1 LQCLP
6 EAVRITPGDA
16 AMTEVSTGK
25 SPRISREVVLEA
37 VAALVLLA
45 LAFAGIAASD
55 VSAAGT
61 QGYWT
66 LITVVFALASLGVDW
81 RQSGVGLRGSRSALR
96 LGLHWLG
103 VFAAIQLVYVFI
115 ASGRLANA
123 DTGLVNGLILALGTF
138 LCGVH
143 VNWRLMV
150 LGLALGLATGTVAYV
165 EQYLWVLLG
174 LAILAIAALVIG
186 AKLTRGRSAA

>member
-1 LQCLP
+1 MVEEP
-6 EAVRITPGDA
+6 AGA
-16 AMTEVSTGK
+16 
-25 SPRISREVVLEA
+25 SPRISRQALLEA
-37 VAALVLLA
+37 LAALVLLA

-66 LITVVFALASLGVDW
+66 LITVVFALASLAIDW
-81 RQSGVGLRGSRSALR
+81 QQSGADFRGSRSALR
-96 LGLHWLG
+96 LGLHWAG
-103 VFAAIQLVYVFI
+103 VFASVQVVYFFI

-143 VNWRLMV
+143 VSWRLMV
-150 LGLALGLATGTVAYV
+150 LGLALGLATGAVAYV

-174 LAILAIAALVIG
+174 LALLAVAALLLG
-186 AKLTRGRSAA
+186 TRLTHRRAA

>member
-1 LQCLP
+1 MID
-6 EAVRITPGDA
+6 R
-16 AMTEVSTGK
+16 STGH
-25 SPRISREVVLEA
+25 SPRITRKVLLEA
-37 VAALVLLA
+37 LAALVLLA

-66 LITVVFALASLGVDW
+66 LITVIFALAAFAIDW
-81 RQSGVGLRGSRSALR
+81 QHSGRDFRGSRSTLR

-174 LAILAIAALVIG
+174 LAVLAIAALVIG
-186 AKLTRGRSAA
+186 AKLTRGMSAA

>member
-1 LQCLP
+1 MVEQP
-6 EAVRITPGDA
+6 PSGSR
-16 AMTEVSTGK
+16 
-25 SPRISREVVLEA
+25 RISRTVLLEA
-37 VAALVLLA
+37 LGALVLLA

-66 LITVVFALASLGVDW
+66 LITLVFALASLEVDW
-81 RQSGVGLRGSRSALR
+81 QHSGPAFSGSRSAVR
-96 LGLHWLG
+96 LGLHWVG
-103 VFAAIQLVYVFI
+103 VFAAVQIVYFFI

-150 LGLALGLATGTVAYV
+150 LGVALGLATGAVAYV

-174 LAILAIAALVIG
+174 LALVAIAALLLG
-186 AKLTRGRSAA
+186 ARMTHRTSGP

>member
-1 LQCLP
+1 MVEEP
-6 EAVRITPGDA
+6 A
-16 AMTEVSTGK
+16 AA
-25 SPRISREVVLEA
+25 SPRISRKALLEA
-37 VAALVLLA
+37 LAALVLLA

-61 QGYWT
+61 QSYWT
-66 LITVVFALASLGVDW
+66 LITLIFALASFAVDW
-81 RQSGVGLRGSRSALR
+81 QHSGPDFRGSRSAVR
-96 LGLHWLG
+96 LGLHWAG
-103 VFAAIQLVYVFI
+103 VFAAVQIVYFFI

-143 VNWRLMV
+143 VSWRLMV
-150 LGLALGLATGTVAYV
+150 LGLALGLATGAVAYV

-174 LAILAIAALVIG
+174 LALLAVVALLLG
-186 AKLTRGRSAA
+186 TRLTRRTIA